1 MGLNQSWP
9 EAPSVSSLYADALGA
24 FLAERGL
31 PAAPPPTLA
40 GHARRVVG
48 ASFAHTL
55 YGGVRELGE
64 SALGL
69 QFGTRVGGAGFGMLG
84 VAAATAPTLA
94 ESIRHLTQLESL
106 TSTLGHASV
115 RRPGKLVHLSWR
127 PAQAVPP
134 MVVEGIL
141 AGWVSY
147 GRYLLGEK
155 VDVAQVSFAHPR
167 LAAVHAY
174 DSVLECP
181 HRFGAPHYGVS
192 FGLDLLDAKPR
203 FAAPALNAAL
213 DGWLGHCAATVAT
226 RKSLARTI
234 MGVLGTRVPL
244 AMADEMSVAAL
255 LGLGYRTLQRQLRD
269 EGTSFR
275 QVLNATRAQHA
286 VLSLLDGHAS
296 LSDLAAE
303 VGFNEQ
309 SSLCRAFHRWT
320 GDAPLDFRQRMA
332 PIYHRLR
339 VQ

>member
-1 MGLNQSWP
+1 MGLNHSWP

-31 PAAPPPTLA
+31 PAAAPSA
-40 GHARRVVG
+40 SGHGRRVVG

-84 VAAATAPTLA
+84 VAAATAPTLM

-106 TSTLGHASV
+106 TSTLGRASA
-115 RRPGKLVHLSWR
+115 RRAGKLVHLCWQ

-141 AGWVSY
+141 SGWVSY

-155 VDVAQVSFAHPR
+155 VDVAQINFAHHR
-167 LAAVHAY
+167 LASAQAWTG
-174 DSVLECP
+174 VLECP
-181 HRFGAPHYGVS
+181 QRFGAPQYGVTFS
-192 FGLDLLDAKPR
+192 LELLDAKPR

-213 DGWLGHCAATVAT
+213 NGWLGHCAATVAA
-226 RKSLARTI
+226 RKSLARII
-234 MGVLGTRVPL
+234 MGLLGTRVPL
-244 AMADEMSVAAL
+244 ATADEMSVAGV
-255 LGLGYRTLQRQLRD
+255 LGLGCRTLQRQLRD

-286 VLSLLDGHAS
+286 VLSLLHGHAS

-320 GDAPLDFRQRMA
+320 GDAPLEFKQRMA
-332 PIYHRLR
+332 PIYHPLR